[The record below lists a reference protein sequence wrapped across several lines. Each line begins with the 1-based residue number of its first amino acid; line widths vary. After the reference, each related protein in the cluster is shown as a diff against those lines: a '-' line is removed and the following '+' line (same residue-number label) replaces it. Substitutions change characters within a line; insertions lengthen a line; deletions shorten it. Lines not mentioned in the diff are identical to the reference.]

1 MIELIEFLQGELLL
15 TGTLFAL
22 IILLIVNI
30 YSEKFK
36 KYEVVDTNGAVTLM
50 DDDLIILDVREEKE
64 RSAGFIDS
72 DLNIPMGQV
81 KSKLDSLDKSK
92 KFLSIVKVALDLIA
106 LLTYFVSMNSKMYIA
121 SKAALMP
128 GKKLNCQ
135 LKNNHYEKIPNN
147 YWSWRMG

>member
-15 TGTLFAL
+15 SGTLFAL

-81 KSKLDSLDKSK
+81 KSKLDSLDTVSYTH
-92 KFLSIVKVALDLIA
+92 LTLPTI
-106 LLTYFVSMNSKMYIA
+106 LLV
-121 SKAALMP
+121 
-128 GKKLNCQ
+128 
-135 LKNNHYEKIPNN
+135 
-147 YWSWRMG
+147 